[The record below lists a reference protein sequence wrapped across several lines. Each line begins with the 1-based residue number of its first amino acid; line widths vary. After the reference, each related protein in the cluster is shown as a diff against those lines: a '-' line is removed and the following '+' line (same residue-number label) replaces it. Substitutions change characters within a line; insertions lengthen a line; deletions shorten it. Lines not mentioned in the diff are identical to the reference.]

1 MDKRLLLTLALLAAA
16 CRDAVSPPPHGLGA
30 PAFAVTAASGI
41 TLDQQN
47 GTFNDVMPW
56 SNGGSHVGKGFNPQN
71 PHVGDAIVATFF
83 WVGSTNTITTVTDH
97 LSDVAQ
103 TPVGNT
109 YTLVDYVTSAGISM
123 ATYVATNVRGF
134 PDASTATDSIL
145 AVHAIF
151 STPIPD
157 GGVLLSAWSGVS
169 LVDAEALGTHHSASG
184 SGAAQTIADP
194 GAIPVNAG
202 ALAFGVTMSDRLV
215 GLGTPPG
222 FTTVNE
228 AEDPQMKGDAEYVVQ
243 GDAAGVAEPQW
254 TWFFDQASSP
264 GTWLATA
271 VTLNPATTHLV
282 FTVQPRTTPP
292 LITIA
297 PAVQATVED
306 DQGNPLTDFT
316 GSVSI
321 TIGHNGGLLLR
332 GTLSG
337 TKTVPVVNGVATFS
351 DLSID
356 QIGNGYTLVV
366 SAPGA
371 TSAESAPFN
380 IGLL

>member
-243 GDAAGVAEPQW
+243 GNAAGVADPQW